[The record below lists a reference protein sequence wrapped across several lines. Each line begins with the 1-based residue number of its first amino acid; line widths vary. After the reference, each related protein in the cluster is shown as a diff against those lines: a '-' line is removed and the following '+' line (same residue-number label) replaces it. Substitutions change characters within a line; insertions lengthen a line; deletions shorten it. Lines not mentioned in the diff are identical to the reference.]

1 MILVRTAIL
10 AILVA
15 FSSSA
20 QEAEPPMTVERMSAI
35 ILALDPEA
43 RSNQNQ
49 LYLTIEDVPLVLVA
63 DAASDR
69 MRVMAPIRSAD
80 GVAEEDMRRMMQ
92 ANFDTALDAGYAIAQ
107 GRLWAVFIHPFR
119 ALEKDQLISGIGPT
133 VNLALTYGNLYTG
146 GALAYRGGDSLAIQR
161 DLIDRLLKKGDPI

>member
-1 MILVRTAIL
+1 MILIRIALFVIL
-10 AILVA
+10 AALPL
-15 FSSSA
+15 SA
-20 QEAEPPMTVERMSAI
+20 QEAEPPMTVERMSEI
-35 ILALDPEA
+35 IAVLDPDV

-49 LYLTIEDVPLVLVA
+49 LYLTIEDVPLVLIA
-63 DAASDR
+63 DVASDR

-80 GVAEEDMRRMMQ
+80 AVTEEDLQRMMQ
-92 ANFDTALDAGYAIAQ
+92 ANFDTALDARYAIAQ

-119 ALEKDQLISGIGPT
+119 ALEKDQLISGIGQT

-146 GALAYRGGDSLAIQR
+146 GALAYRGGDSQAIQR

>member
-1 MILVRTAIL
+1 MILIRIALFVIL
-10 AILVA
+10 AALPL
-15 FSSSA
+15 SA
-20 QEAEPPMTVERMSAI
+20 QEAEPPMTVERMSEI
-35 ILALDPEA
+35 IAVLDPDV

-49 LYLTIEDVPLVLVA
+49 LYLTIEDVPLVLIA
-63 DAASDR
+63 DVASDR

-80 GVAEEDMRRMMQ
+80 AVTEEDLRRMMQ
-92 ANFDTALDAGYAIAQ
+92 ANFDTALDARYAIAQ

-119 ALEKDQLISGIGPT
+119 ALEKDQLISGIGQT

-146 GALAYRGGDSLAIQR
+146 GAQTYRGGDSQAIQR

>member
-1 MILVRTAIL
+1 MIFLRAVLFTIL
-10 AILVA
+10 AA
-15 FSSSA
+15 FPLSA
-20 QEAEPPMTVERMSAI
+20 QEAEPPMTVDRMSQI

-49 LYLTIEDVPLVLVA
+49 VFLTIEDVPLVLVA
-63 DAASDR
+63 DVASDR

-80 GVAEEDMRRMMQ
+80 GVTKEDMRRMMQ
-92 ANFDTALDAGYAIAQ
+92 ANFDTALDARYAIAR

-119 ALEKDQLISGIGPT
+119 ALEKDQLISGIGQT

-146 GALAYRGGDSLAIQR
+146 GAQAYRGGDSPAIQR
-161 DLIDRLLKKGDPI
+161 ELIDRLLKKGDPI